1 MKDKNKTLNNPEL
14 GNKSKPPLALV
25 ALRGIINNLRTKYMT
40 REEQVQ
46 IELKKAEINYSAV
59 WRVSNEVFTKK
70 ASEALNM
77 PIERVEVR
85 RNIMMGNN
93 FGTLHVIVYD
103 DKDEERAYYRL
114 AKHYEY
120 LPSNIF
126 EFERALAG
134 N

>member
-1 MKDKNKTLNNPEL
+1 
-14 GNKSKPPLALV
+14 
-25 ALRGIINNLRTKYMT
+25 MT

-46 IELKKAEINYSAV
+46 LELKEAEINYSAV
-59 WRVSNEVFTKK
+59 WRISNEVFTKK
-70 ASEALNM
+70 ASEVLNM

-85 RNIMMGNN
+85 RNIMMGDR

-103 DKDEERAYYRL
+103 EKDEEKAYYRL
-114 AKHYEY
+114 NNGAKHYEY
-120 LPSNIF
+120 LPPNIY